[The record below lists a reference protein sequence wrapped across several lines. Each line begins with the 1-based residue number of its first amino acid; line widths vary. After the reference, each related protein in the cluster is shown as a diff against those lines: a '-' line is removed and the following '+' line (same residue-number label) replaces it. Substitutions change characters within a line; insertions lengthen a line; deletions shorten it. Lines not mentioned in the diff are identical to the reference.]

1 MLRHR
6 AAPRRGDGGQA
17 SVELALLLPVV
28 ALLLLAVLQVAVL
41 ARDAVLVTH
50 AAREAARAAAVDPAP
65 GAPRDAARA
74 AGGLD
79 PDRMSI
85 ATSGRDGAGSRVRVE
100 VRYRAPT
107 AVPIVGALLGDREI
121 TSTVTMRVE
130 GS

>member
-1 MLRHR
+1 MAGRRLAR
-6 AAPRRGDGGQA
+6 RRGDGGQA
-17 SVELALLLPVV
+17 SAELALLLPVV

-79 PDRMSI
+79 PERMSI
-85 ATSGRDGAGSRVRVE
+85 STSGRDGPGNRVQVE

-107 AVPIVGALLGDREI
+107 DVPIVGALLGDRRI
-121 TSTVTMRVE
+121 SATVTMRVE
-130 GS
+130 GA